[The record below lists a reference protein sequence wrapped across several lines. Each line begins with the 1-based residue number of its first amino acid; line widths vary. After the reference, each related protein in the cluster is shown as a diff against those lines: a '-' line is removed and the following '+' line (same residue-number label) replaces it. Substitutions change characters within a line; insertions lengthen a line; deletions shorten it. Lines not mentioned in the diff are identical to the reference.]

1 MAEHA
6 HKDSL
11 WNRNYIRVMIANFAI
26 YFSFYLVTPLLPI
39 YLSDSFNATKD
50 SIGLV
55 LSGYTLASLLFR
67 PVSGYLLD
75 SFNRKKLLLICL
87 FFYFLCFGGY
97 LLATSLLVFA
107 FFRTIHGAPFGAST
121 VANNTVAIDVLPQ
134 DRRDEGIGYYGLSN
148 NFATAIAPSVGLF
161 IYHHYHNF
169 NLLFI
174 LSFVIAGLGFI
185 VNTKTTISPKE
196 CIPNK
201 APFSLHRLVLTR
213 AWLTG
218 VNVAFFG
225 FCFGVLSS
233 YLAIY
238 GQDKLNITSGT
249 GTFFL
254 LFAIGLII
262 SRITGVH
269 GLKQGL
275 ITRNIAEGVIAS
287 SFGYLLFISVTHP
300 IAYYLSALIIGLG
313 NGHMYPGFQNMMIHM
328 AHPNERGTAT
338 STMLTSWD
346 VGQGLGILIG
356 GIISE
361 HMGYSF
367 AFWSIAILHILGSI
381 LFFAFTRKFYLK
393 FKLS

>member
-185 VNTKTTISPKE
+185 VNTKTKISPKE

-269 GLKQGL
+269 GLKHGL